1 MSGRGSRK
9 TAVIINKDGNFF
21 NSKEGRLVRWKEYFE
36 VVLNREG
43 LLNLLMDEEMGE
55 EELDI
60 DIELLI
66 EEEIKRVV

>member
-9 TAVIINKDGNFF
+9 TAVIINKDGKFF
-21 NSKEGRLVRWKEYFE
+21 KSKEGRLVRWKEYFE

-43 LLNLLMDEEMGE
+43 LLNLLTDEEMGE